1 MSGGMESAA
10 VPTKP
15 ARLTRRAG
23 LAAGAALGLAGA
35 AAPPPRRVVSTNPC
49 LDVILVRVADR
60 SQLTALSR
68 YARDP
73 QGSTIADI
81 AATVPVVQ
89 GSAEEVA
96 ALRPDVV
103 LISTYTA
110 ASTRTALN
118 RMGFRVAAF
127 GLPSTVAESLAQV
140 TDIAALVGRPE
151 RGARVAARIRAALA
165 GMAPA
170 PGTPRLSALVFQ
182 PGGFA
187 SAEGTLMD
195 EMLRRAGFANA
206 ASRYG
211 LKQSANVPLERLI
224 ADPPDVLL
232 AGAPY
237 PGAPTWAE
245 RVVRHPALARVST
258 RMHRAAFP
266 ERLLYCG
273 GPVLIDTAAALVRA
287 REQALGRT

>member
-1 MSGGMESAA
+1 MNSLAEG
-10 VPTKP
+10 PTEI
-15 ARLTRRAG
+15 TRRAG
-23 LAAGAALGLAGA
+23 LLAAAAGLAGA
-35 AAPPPRRVVSTNPC
+35 AHPAPCRVVSLNPC

-60 SQLTALSR
+60 EQVAALSH

-73 QGSTIADI
+73 QGSTIAAI
-81 AATVPVVQ
+81 AATLPVTH

-96 ALRPDVV
+96 ALAPDLV
-103 LISTYTA
+103 LVSRYTPA
-110 ASTRTALN
+110 ATQTAI
-118 RMGFRVAAF
+118 RRIGVRVTAF
-127 GLPSTVAESLAQV
+127 GLPSTASESLQQV
-140 TDIAALVGRPE
+140 TEIAALVGRPE
-151 RGARVAARIRAALA
+151 RGRAWRIRIEAALA
-165 GMAPA
+165 SMVP
-170 PGTPRLSALVFQ
+170 PSGTPRLSALVFQ

-195 EMLRRAGFANA
+195 EMLRRAGFINA

-211 LKQSANVPLERLI
+211 LKQSVNVPLERLI

-245 RVVRHPALARVST
+245 RVVRHPALARVEG
-258 RMHRAAFP
+258 RMLRAAFP

-287 REQALGRT
+287 RTEALARL